1 MLKEILKTKS
11 SKGSKSWPFWL
22 LTAVI
27 VFSLF
32 LAGGTAQAVSGLVLS
47 TPYPG
52 VAVEPGERITFP
64 LEIRNT
70 GAGKV
75 VLSVDSKPDGWEATI
90 EGNGR
95 RVHQVFAGGDY
106 NPNVNLG
113 IQLPAEVEEG
123 DYQLVVS
130 ARGGGRVSSLTLDM
144 RVTKDKV
151 KGGELVT
158 RYPELQ
164 GPSGA
169 TFQFRVDL
177 TNNTSKE
184 QSYSL
189 GAKVAPGWQVNFNP
203 ANDSKQIASLSLEA
217 GRSQGLDVSIIPPKN
232 VMAGKYT
239 IPIAA
244 VSASSTAQT
253 DLQVIITGTYELTL
267 TTPSGRLNAQAV
279 AGKET
284 GLSLEVENNGS
295 SDLENITLSSREPAG
310 WSVTFEPEQIE
321 KIAPGESR
329 QVTAKI
335 KPDAK
340 AIAGD
345 YVVNLTASTKEADGK
360 AQIRVLV
367 KTSTLWGLT
376 GLAIILAVIAGV
388 GAAFRYYGRR

>member
-1 MLKEILKTKS
+1 MRKENFSQGVKN
-11 SKGSKSWPFWL
+11 GSKSL
-22 LTAVI
+22 LSFLLLAVI
-27 VFSLF
+27 VLNLF
-32 LAGGTAQAVSGLVLS
+32 LGNGVAQAANGLVLS

-52 VAVEPGERITFP
+52 IAVEPGERVIFP

-70 GAGKV
+70 GDGKV
-75 VLSVDSKPDGWEATI
+75 ELSVDSKPQGWEAVI

-95 RVHQVFAGGDY
+95 RVHQVFAGSGY
-106 NPNVNLG
+106 NPSVNLS
-113 IQLPAEVEEG
+113 IDVPAKVEEG
-123 DYQLVVS
+123 DYQLTIS
-130 ARGGGRVSSLTLDM
+130 ARGGGRVSTLALNL
-144 RVTKDKV
+144 RVTGEPV
-151 KGGELVT
+151 RGGELVT

-177 TNNTSKE
+177 TNNTPQE

-189 GAKVAPGWQVNFNP
+189 GAKVPPGWQVNFSP

-232 VMAGKYT
+232 VTAGKYT
-239 IPIAA
+239 IPVAA
-244 VSASSTAQT
+244 VSAVSAALT
-253 DLQVIITGTYELTL
+253 DLQVTITGTYELTL
-267 TTPSGRLNAQAV
+267 TTPSGRLNAQAI

-284 GLSLEVENNGS
+284 GLSLEVENNGTS
-295 SDLENITLSSREPAG
+295 VLENITLSSREPAG

-321 KIAPGESR
+321 KLAPGESR

-335 KPDAK
+335 KPDTK

-345 YVVNLTASTKEADGK
+345 YAVNLTASSKEADGK

-376 GLAIILAVIAGV
+376 GLVIILAVIAGV
-388 GAAFRYYGRR
+388 GAAFRHYGRR